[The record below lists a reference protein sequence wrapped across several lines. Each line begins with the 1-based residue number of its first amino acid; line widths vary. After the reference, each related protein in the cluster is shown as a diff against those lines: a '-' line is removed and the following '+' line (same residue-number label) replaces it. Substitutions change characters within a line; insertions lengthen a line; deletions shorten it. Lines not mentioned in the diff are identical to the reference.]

1 MLMPLLSEADPKESA
16 EGSIDPLG
24 MYAIADAMAVKL
36 VPGVRERQQH
46 PRFLTHLAV
55 SLSLTAEFEDR
66 PMSDEFTEAWQ
77 VFEWYVVE
85 GLVRRTTDKSRLRG
99 LPGQE
104 KATKAIQDKVP
115 MNASRY
121 LKTPSVFGFHGI
133 YRALSRD
140 VGIERAERLGD
151 FGYDLAKV
159 WEAEQGL
166 EGFLGSGNGPGRI
179 WRDKLSAAIED
190 GLAANAVAR
199 KPSWPE
205 WEFFPKHL
213 GIYDPGK
220 EEASKIAMALGNA
233 EAGYR
238 KDVLDTLLSSS
249 GSALWQAAEES
260 RRRPEREFHQILK
273 SSASD
278 SEALTQLLDAIDV
291 YEQFARLLQNAF
303 DACLYEMSNPQRRV
317 GLKRL
322 AELPAV
328 QVASE
333 RIPELFDVVAERV
346 QIVEKEYAFRDSFS
360 SLSEPGTA
368 SDWAERLLQHHRR
381 IQKSKP
387 PAGKA
392 AWFDRFDDGTYLI
405 RTAYLKKEAP
415 TSDDASY
422 VHAYRTQS
430 LWSFARD
437 LRMLKS

>member
-66 PMSDEFTEAWQ
+66 PIADEFTEPWQ

-85 GLVRRTTDKSRLRG
+85 GLVRRTTEKSELRG

-133 YRALSRD
+133 YRALARD
-140 VGIERAERLGD
+140 VGIERAERLGE
-151 FGYDLAKV
+151 FGYELAKM
-159 WEAEQGL
+159 WETEQDL
-166 EGFLGSGNGPGRI
+166 EGFLGSGSGPGRV

-190 GLAANAVAR
+190 GLAANVVAR

-213 GIYDPGK
+213 GIYKAGD

-238 KDVLDTLLSSS
+238 KYVLDTLLSSS
-249 GSALWQAAEES
+249 GSTLWQAAEES

-273 SSASD
+273 SSASNQD
-278 SEALTQLLDAIDV
+278 ALTQLLDAIDV
-291 YEQFARLLQNAF
+291 YERFARLLQNAF

-328 QVASE
+328 QVASKS
-333 RIPELFDVVAERV
+333 IPELFDVVAERV
-346 QIVEKEYAFRDSFS
+346 QIVEKEFAFRDSFS
-360 SLSEPGTA
+360 SLSEIGTA

-405 RTAYLKKEAP
+405 RTAYLMKEAP
-415 TSDDASY
+415 SSDDASY

>member
-1 MLMPLLSEADPKESA
+1 MLMPLLSESDPKESA

-24 MYAIADAMAVKL
+24 MYAIADALAVKL

-46 PRFLTHLAV
+46 PRFLTHLAI
-55 SLSLTAEFEDR
+55 SLSLTAELEDR
-66 PMSDEFTEAWQ
+66 PIGVEFIEPWQ
-77 VFEWYVVE
+77 VYEWYVVE
-85 GLVRRTTDKSRLRG
+85 GLVRRTTEKSELRG

-104 KATKAIQDKVP
+104 KATKAIQDKVLL
-115 MNASRY
+115 NASRY

-140 VGIERAERLGD
+140 VGIEQAERLGD
-151 FGYDLAKV
+151 FGYELAKV
-159 WEAEQGL
+159 WETEQNL
-166 EGFLGSGNGPGRI
+166 EGFLGSGNGPGRV

-190 GLAANAVAR
+190 GITAAAVAR
-199 KPSWPE
+199 KPTWPE

-213 GIYDPGK
+213 GIYKPGDK
-220 EEASKIAMALGNA
+220 EAAMIAMALGNA
-233 EAGYR
+233 EAGHR
-238 KDVLDTLLSSS
+238 KDVLDVLLSPS
-249 GSALWQAAEES
+249 GSDLWHAAEES

-273 SSASD
+273 SAAPD
-278 SEALTQLLDAIDV
+278 SVGLNQLLEAIDV
-291 YEQFARLLQNAF
+291 YEKFARLLQNAF

-322 AELPAV
+322 AELLTV
-328 QVASE
+328 KLASE
-333 RIPELFDVVAERV
+333 KIPELFDVVAERV
-346 QIVEKEYAFRDSFS
+346 QIVGKEFAFRDSFS
-360 SLSEPGTA
+360 SLSEPGKA

>member
-1 MLMPLLSEADPKESA
+1 M
-16 EGSIDPLG
+16 
-24 MYAIADAMAVKL
+24 
-36 VPGVRERQQH
+36 QH

-66 PMSDEFTEAWQ
+66 PMGDEFIEPWQ

-85 GLVRRTTDKSRLRG
+85 GLVRRTTEKSELRG

-159 WEAEQGL
+159 WETEQNL
-166 EGFLGSGNGPGRI
+166 EGFLGTGIGPGRV

-190 GLAANAVAR
+190 GITAAAVAR

-213 GIYDPGK
+213 GIYKPGEK
-220 EEASKIAMALGNA
+220 EAAMIGMALGNA
-233 EAGYR
+233 EAGHR

-249 GSALWQAAEES
+249 GSALWQAARES
-260 RRRPEREFHQILK
+260 GQRPEREFHQILK

-278 SEALTQLLDAIDV
+278 SVELTQLLEAIDV

-328 QVASE
+328 QGASE
-333 RIPELFDVVAERV
+333 KIPELFDVVAERV
-346 QIVEKEYAFRDSFS
+346 QVVEKEFAFRDSFS
-360 SLSEPGTA
+360 TLSEPGTV

-405 RTAYLKKEAP
+405 RTAYLMKEAP

-437 LRMLKS
+437 LRMLQS